1 MARTASSR
9 LVKSKGLSSASSTPA
24 AANTFVSSP
33 RGKLGDETEPG
44 IVRYSLQDLA
54 GMPDT
59 TDWERL
65 ERMTDEEIEA
75 AVRDD
80 PDAGPFELDEDF
92 WKNARVVLPPSK
104 ELISI
109 RVDKDVLDWFRSL
122 GRGYQT
128 RMNMVLRSFMEHQ
141 LKKPQK

>member
-1 MARTASSR
+1 MAKTASSR
-9 LVKSKGLSSASSTPA
+9 SVKSKALSSASSTRVVVNA
-24 AANTFVSSP
+24 SVSSP
-33 RGKLGDETEPG
+33 PGEQGDETESG

-54 GMPDT
+54 AMPDR
-59 TDWERL
+59 TDWARL

-92 WKNARVVLPPSK
+92 WRNAKLVLPPPK

-141 LKKPQK
+141 KKR

>member
-1 MARTASSR
+1 MRSAKRAAR
-9 LVKSKGLSSASSTPA
+9 SASSSTLGG
-24 AANTFVSSP
+24 TKSGGLSP
-33 RGKLGDETEPG
+33 RVEPTWKNESGTET
-44 IVRYSLQDLA
+44 YSLLDLA
-54 GMPDT
+54 AMPDT
-59 TDWERL
+59 TDWDRL

-80 PDAGPFELDEDF
+80 PDAAPIADENF
-92 WKNARVVLPPSK
+92 WRNAKLVLPPPK

-109 RVDKDVLDWFRSL
+109 RVDKDVLEWFRSL

-141 LKKPQK
+141 RKEPRPF

>member
-1 MARTASSR
+1 M
-9 LVKSKGLSSASSTPA
+9 VKSASVRSAKHTVRSSSSSTRGVA
-24 AANTFVSSP
+24 KSGDSSP
-33 RGKLGDETEPG
+33 RAEPTQKNEGDMVT
-44 IVRYSLQDLA
+44 YSLVDLA
-54 GMPDT
+54 AMPDA
-59 TDWERL
+59 TDWDRL
-65 ERMTDEEIEA
+65 KSMTDEEIEA

-80 PDAGPFELDEDF
+80 PDAAPIADEDF
-92 WKNARVVLPPSK
+92 WRNAKLVLPPPK

-141 LKKPQK
+141 QKKPEA